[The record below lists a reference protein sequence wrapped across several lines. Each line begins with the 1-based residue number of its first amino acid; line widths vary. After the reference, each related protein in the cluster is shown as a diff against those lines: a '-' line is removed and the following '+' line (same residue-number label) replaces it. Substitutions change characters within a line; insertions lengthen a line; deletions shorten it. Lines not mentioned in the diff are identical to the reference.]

1 MSDRIFISN
10 LCLYGFHGVMPEE
23 KRLGQRFYI
32 DLSCEIDLTPAGQ
45 ADDYGLTVCYDALC
59 QLAQKACDSGP
70 FDLIETLGERI
81 AQDVLDRFAAI
92 RSVRVTVRKPS
103 APIQAALDH
112 VGIEILRQR

>member
-1 MSDRIFISN
+1 MADRIFISN

-32 DLSCEIDLTPAGQ
+32 DLSCEIDLAPAGQ

-59 QLAQKACDSGP
+59 KLAQNTCESGP
-70 FDLIETLGERI
+70 YDLIETLGERI
-81 AQDVLDRFAAI
+81 AQNILEQFSAI

-103 APIQAALDH
+103 APIQATLDH